1 MGMKAGKFH
10 TGAPTIKSVFKSPA
24 TPGIEN
30 KGPVGHI
37 AEGFDGT
44 DHLKQGGKTTAH
56 IAERSKTLK
65 GMC

>member
-10 TGAPTIKSVFKSPA
+10 TGAPTVTKMFKSPS
-24 TPGIEN
+24 TPGVEN

-44 DHLKQGGKTTAH
+44 GHLKQGKNTSKH
-56 IAERSKTLK
+56 IAEKSKMMK
-65 GMC
+65 GCC

>member
-10 TGAPTIKSVFKSPA
+10 TGALTIKSVFKSPS
-24 TPGIEN
+24 TPGVDN
-30 KGPVGHI
+30 KGAVGHI

-44 DHLKQGGKTTAH
+44 GHLKPGSKTTAH
-56 IAERSKTLK
+56 HAEKNKTLK

>member
-1 MGMKAGKFH
+1 MGMKAGKYH
-10 TGAPTIKSVFKSPA
+10 TGAPTIKSSFKSPS
-24 TPGIEN
+24 TPGVEN

-44 DHLKQGGKTTAH
+44 DHLKPGSNT
-56 IAERSKTLK
+56 SKHLAARKATLK